1 MTGVQTCALPVS
13 NMGLTLGEIFDL
25 DEIAEDCALDK
36 VYEFLFVAPPIPVT
50 QAVGSP
56 CNPYAVK

>member
-1 MTGVQTCALPVS
+1 MATLA